1 MSEKIIEVEFTIAY
15 VGFGGNAG
23 QGEYFYSV
31 RPDMVTVG
39 KGQSPVT
46 IAYKFA
52 DHMDDHF
59 KFVTVLSTDANGQI
73 SDVQVKSQGREVQM
87 CNANTVKSLILLSVL
102 VKDDKRNRYI
112 NCDPQMGNDPEIDL
126 IQG

>member
-1 MSEKIIEVEFTIAY
+1 MSEKVVEVEFTIAY

-46 IAYKFA
+46 IAYRLA
-52 DHMDDHF
+52 DHMDGHF
-59 KFVTVLSTDANGQI
+59 RIVDVLSTDAHNQI
-73 SDVQVKSQGREVQM
+73 SHVEVKSHGREVQM
-87 CNANTVKSLILLSVL
+87 RNANTVKSLILMSVL

-126 IQG
+126 ISA

>member
-1 MSEKIIEVEFTIAY
+1 MSEKVVEVEFTIAY

-31 RPDMVTVG
+31 RPDLVTFG

-46 IAYKFA
+46 VAYKLA
-52 DHMDDHF
+52 DHMDGHF
-59 KFVTVLSTDANGQI
+59 RILDVLSTDAQQQI
-73 SDVQVKSQGREVQM
+73 SDVEVKADGRRIQM
-87 CNANTVKSLILLSVL
+87 RNANTVKSLILFTVL
-102 VKDDKRNRYI
+102 VKDEKRNRYI
-112 NCDPQMGNDPEIDL
+112 NCDPQMANDPEIDL